1 MRFTKPKISAGMRT
15 SPWIILGAA
24 LILLVVVVAM
34 ALQNI
39 QRDRRHMTEVLTA
52 RGVALIRA
60 IEAGARTGMAGMMWG
75 GGQVQRL
82 LEETA
87 LLPEVLYIAL
97 VAPDGTVLAHSDPE
111 HIGQVLHPH
120 LAPMQLAP
128 DFEESLGPVQLADG
142 RQAFEVLRQFRPLS
156 PQWRPRG
163 GGMEGMRR
171 WRGAVP
177 GDRQWPDG
185 PRESAQ
191 LIAVGL
197 DMRPLEEMVTGAVR
211 HTLVMS
217 AVLLFL
223 GFAGFVSLFW
233 MNSYRAAR
241 RSLQDTSAFADEVV
255 THLPVGL
262 IATDRS
268 GRIAFFNA
276 AAEMISGVPR
286 SSALGQMPGQ
296 VLPKELCE
304 RLEGL
309 ELGRSIDDQEM
320 ACAFAHGNTVPIS
333 VSATHIVNEEGHFVG
348 NVLIVRDLGEL
359 RRLQAEVR
367 RQEKL
372 AALGGMAAGVAH
384 EIRNPLSSIKGL
396 ATYFAGKFAE
406 GSPDRDAAQVMTQ
419 EVDRLNRAIGE
430 LLAFARPS
438 DLNVRRSDINA
449 LLRHSLQL
457 VQQDAAAKQIE
468 LVQELSPALCDALID
483 PDRLAQCLLNLYLN
497 AIQSMPGGGRLTV
510 ASTRADAR
518 HVRIVIADTG
528 CGIAP
533 GDMDKIFNPYFTT
546 KPNGTGLGLAIVYK
560 IIEAHDGRIQVES
573 TPGQGTRF
581 ALTLPCAEAAA
592 GEEADEGNRPGGG

>member
-1 MRFTKPKISAGMRT
+1 MRT

-24 LILLVVVVAM
+24 LILLVLVVVM
-34 ALQNI
+34 AWQNI
-39 QRDRRHMTEVLTA
+39 QRDRRHMTDVLSV
-52 RGVALIRA
+52 RGSALIRA
-60 IEAGARTGMAGMMWG
+60 VEAGARTGMMGMMWG

-97 VAPDGTVLAHSDPE
+97 VAPDGTVLAHSNPE
-111 HIGQVLHPH
+111 RIGGVLHPDQPVMH
-120 LAPMQLAP
+120 LGP
-128 DFEESLGPVQLADG
+128 DFDEKKGPVLLPDG
-142 RQAFEVLRQFRPLS
+142 RQVFEVLRPFRPLAS
-156 PQWRPRG
+156 QWRSRG
-163 GGMEGMRR
+163 HAPDGMRR
-171 WRGAVP
+171 RRGMVMEERPVLNDA
-177 GDRQWPDG
+177 
-185 PRESAQ
+185 REGEQ

-197 DMRPLEEMVTGAVR
+197 DMRPLEEMVAGAVR

-217 AVLLFL
+217 AGLLLL

-268 GRIAFFNA
+268 GRIIFFNA
-276 AAEMISGVPR
+276 AAEALSGVPR
-286 SSALGQMPGQ
+286 AAALGQAPRQ
-296 VLPKELCE
+296 VLPDALYALMETVDQ
-304 RLEGL
+304 GQA
-309 ELGRSIDDQEM
+309 IDDREM
-320 ACAFAHGNTVPIS
+320 VCAFDHGKSVPVS
-333 VSATHIVNEEGHFVG
+333 VSAARIVNEDGHLVG
-348 NVLIVRDLGEL
+348 KVLIVRDLGEL

-372 AALGGMAAGVAH
+372 AALGGLAAGVAH

-406 GSPDRDAAQVMTQ
+406 GSPDRDVAKVMSQ
-419 EVDRLNRAIGE
+419 EVDRLNRVIGE
-430 LLAFARPS
+430 LLEFARPS
-438 DLNVRRSDINA
+438 DLKVRRSDINA

-457 VQQDAAAKQIE
+457 VRQDAAAKGVE
-468 LVQELSPALCDALID
+468 LAEELAPEVCDALID

-497 AIQSMPGGGRLTV
+497 AIHAMPDGGRLTV
-510 ASTRADAR
+510 AGTQAEGLQ
-518 HVRIVIADTG
+518 VRIVVSDTG

-533 GDMDKIFNPYFTT
+533 EDMEKIFNPYFTT
-546 KPNGTGLGLAIVYK
+546 KPKGTGLGLAIVHK

-573 TPGQGTRF
+573 TPGKGTRF
-581 ALTLPCAEAAA
+581 VITLPCAIED
-592 GEEADEGNRPGGG
+592 EEEENDEGNRPGGG